1 MAGTHKA
8 HPVAPDAASTIP
20 IEDEDIIDV
29 VVGADEERAQVRKR
43 RHEHAPPE
51 EAGVPHGADLASE
64 AIDASAHP
72 HVRTSIDSIDDEE
85 RPRGA
90 RAVAGAVVEDIAN
103 ADTLRNTQGEEDR
116 RLRALRQRRR
126 D

>member
-8 HPVAPDAASTIP
+8 PPLPDAAVAIP

-29 VVGADEERAQVRKR
+29 VIGADEERAQVRKR

-64 AIDASAHP
+64 AIDASADP
-72 HVRTSIDSIDDEE
+72 HVRTSIDSVDDEQL
-85 RPRGA
+85 PRGA
-90 RAVAGAVVEDIAN
+90 RGVAGVVVEDIAS
-103 ADTLRNTQGEEDR
+103 ADTLRHPLAEEDR
-116 RLRALRQRRR
+116 RLSALRKRRR